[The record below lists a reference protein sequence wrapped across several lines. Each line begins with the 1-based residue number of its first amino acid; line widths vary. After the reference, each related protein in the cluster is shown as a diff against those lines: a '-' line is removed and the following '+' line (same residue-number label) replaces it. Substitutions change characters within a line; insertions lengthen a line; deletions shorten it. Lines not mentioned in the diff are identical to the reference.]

1 MIFGEWPFVDGRN
14 PQTYTEERKE
24 HSESFSDGDGFS
36 IMNLASQIEIQV
48 NGEERQCPA
57 SSTIADL
64 LSSLE
69 MKPKF
74 VAVEQNEQLVPRA
87 KHAES
92 PLNAGD
98 RIEIVTLVGGG

>member
-1 MIFGEWPFVDGRN
+1 
-14 PQTYTEERKE
+14 
-24 HSESFSDGDGFS
+24 
-36 IMNLASQIEIQV
+36 MNSASQIEIQI
-48 NGEERQCPA
+48 NGETRHCPA
-57 SSTIADL
+57 SFSIAEL
-64 LSSLE
+64 LNSLD

-92 PLNAGD
+92 PLQAGD

>member
-1 MIFGEWPFVDGRN
+1 
-14 PQTYTEERKE
+14 
-24 HSESFSDGDGFS
+24 
-36 IMNLASQIEIQV
+36 MNDSKQMEIQV
-48 NGEERQCPA
+48 NGESRQCPA
-57 SSTIADL
+57 SFTVAEL

-87 KHAES
+87 QHAECQIS
-92 PLNAGD
+92 EGD